1 MDQVNP
7 NQMPP
12 ITPSY
17 SPLEPS
23 KKSYGPLI
31 AVVVILLV
39 IVIGGLYFLGERMSR
54 APYTPV
60 PQPESTEDNVTA
72 SLKSQGSSDDLDS
85 IEKDLNSTDLDN
97 LDQGAAALQAEIQ

>member
-17 SPLEPS
+17 SPLEPH

-39 IVIGGLYFLGERMSR
+39 IIVGGLYFLGQRMSKT
-54 APYTPV
+54 PYTP
-60 PQPESTEDNVTA
+60 PADTTNTDSVTA
-72 SLKSQGSSDDLDS
+72 SLKSQSSSDDLNA
-85 IEKDLNSTDLDN
+85 IEKDLNSTDLNN

>member
-17 SPLEPS
+17 SPLEPH

-39 IVIGGLYFLGERMSR
+39 IIVGGLYFLGQRMSQE
-54 APYTPV
+54 PYTPATDT
-60 PQPESTEDNVTA
+60 TETDSVTA
-72 SLKSQGSSDDLDS
+72 SLKSQSSSDDLDS
-85 IEKDLNSTDLDN
+85 IERDLDATDLDN

>member
-17 SPLEPS
+17 SPLEPR
-23 KKSYGPLI
+23 KRSYGPLI

-39 IVIGGLYFLGERMSR
+39 IVIGGLYFLGQRMSQ
-54 APYTPV
+54 APYTPPV
-60 PQPESTEDNVTA
+60 DTTETDSVTA
-72 SLKSQGSSDDLDS
+72 SLKSQSSSDDLDA